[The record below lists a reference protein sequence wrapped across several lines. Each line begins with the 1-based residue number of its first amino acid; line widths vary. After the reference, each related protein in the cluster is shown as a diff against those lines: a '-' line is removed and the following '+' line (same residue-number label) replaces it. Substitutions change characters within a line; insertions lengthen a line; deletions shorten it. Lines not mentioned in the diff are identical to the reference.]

1 MQPFLHTGLMRANRK
16 AIITLGLLSLTLA
29 SCKKQSDN
37 DEIIQQ
43 SIRDRI
49 FALGFSVSEI
59 QKVDGGYLTEG
70 DIILSEAD
78 LERNPQS
85 QFLRIAG
92 NEQYRTFNI
101 LTGLPRTLTISL
113 SNKFPFIY
121 GAALDE
127 AIRRYNAENLQIH
140 FQRRNNDA
148 DIQIVRASGNWF
160 AASGLPSPNG
170 EPCKTIKLNPFYI
183 GTGNNNI
190 EFINYVATLMA
201 HEIGHCIGFR
211 HTDYMDRSF
220 SCKGRSVNEGA
231 GSLGVVN
238 IAGTP
243 VTSDESSWMLACLNF
258 NQNRPFNNNDKIAL
272 SYLY

>member
-1 MQPFLHTGLMRANRK
+1 MQPFLHTGLMRANSK
-16 AIITLGLLSLTLA
+16 IIIILGLFCLTFA

-37 DEIIQQ
+37 EEIIQQ
-43 SIRDRI
+43 SIRDKI
-49 FALGFSVSEI
+49 FALGFSADNI
-59 QKVDGGYLTEG
+59 QKIDGGYLTEG
-70 DIILSEAD
+70 DIFLSEAD
-78 LERNPQS
+78 LDGNPQS

-92 NEQYRTFNI
+92 NDQYRTFNI

-127 AIRRYNAENLQIH
+127 AIRRYNTENLQIH
-140 FQRRNNDA
+140 FQRVNNDA
-148 DIQIVRASGNWF
+148 DIHIVKASGNWF

-170 EPCKTIKLNPFYI
+170 EACNTIMLNPSYI
-183 GTGNNNI
+183 GAAKNGI
-190 EFINYVATLMA
+190 DFINYVATLIA

-211 HTDYMDRSF
+211 HTDYMNRSF
-220 SCKGRSVNEGA
+220 SCKGRTVNEGA
-231 GSLGVVN
+231 GSLGAVN

-243 VTSDESSWMLACLNF
+243 VSSDAGSWMLACINF
-258 NQNRPFNNNDKIAL
+258 NQNRPFNDNDKIAL